1 MTLPQNQHDVIG
13 QQTYDPRVKPSFD
26 FEAYEQDILVD
37 FIRFSKGH
45 RQPANLRQ
53 AKLAES
59 INDIFSNNILDFDLN
74 QNEECMQEILDGPRR
89 VLFNV
94 DEDP

>member
-1 MTLPQNQHDVIG
+1 MTLPQNQHGVIG
-13 QQTYDPRVKPSFD
+13 QQTCDPRVKPSFD